1 MNELAHQN
9 ANEEQLI
16 SNEDKTKKVIE
27 NDNKEESIDTSL
39 SKTEDSKEGKVEKG
53 TCKNTIAK
61 ILYHFKDYL
70 FLLALLVSPIPNYSY
85 LTLFYVVIAILNCLF
100 LLSKSDKIKNA
111 KLALEIIVLAY
122 ATIVLIIKIVF
133 ISMRNKPF
141 ITNNRDFLIDLGMTF
156 LKNENNSHYPLFE
169 FEAFFA
175 DCIIIALSI
184 LCMLIS
190 IFCRK
195 FTEKDDRTKK
205 THLRNT
211 SIMIWLVYLSVIGLC
226 CFNISFSTLIMIIA
240 AQISLFVWVI
250 KEDRSTIVVMKFC
263 QAVILLFS
271 ITLLIL
277 INVFNI
283 LSLREKYFPFIDG
296 QGDFE
301 KTLKAFGV
309 IGVNPRTK
317 EEVNFKEGIL
327 HFITYCTISLT
338 IILCSTTFKIVSSRF
353 VINEPAISPDLVEQ
367 PIKEEKKENKCIK
380 FLKTIYEYLQ
390 SPYFILHFCRI
401 GVIFWLYVYRNY
413 PSVGLLIWL
422 FFSFLVLNIK
432 KMKYLTFIVKWPCL
446 LYTIWTIHISNI
458 KGILLQDAIEDN
470 EKRIKYE
477 HIGLRKW
484 EKYNEQYIIYPFNQ
498 YFEYAFMNIVFIFAA
513 LFSKALLNYKDS
525 DEKKKPKIE
534 NIDPLLKEIIIDDG
548 KKEEKKKKEVSL
560 GNIVLKLII
569 VNIDKITLVVMY
581 VLSIYTVNISHLILV
596 IIFMIQLLR
605 PSAIEKICYFVLVLI
620 QLIFSAEYILDIVK
634 VFLGDKLKEETFIN
648 IVKFVCD
655 FDGSITKTSVEI
667 VLLAAIYCFYIQYQN
682 YNSELYVEL
691 IKSKD
696 NTMTNYTEIQFK
708 NYPKI
713 KAILN
718 FIGTVFLELY
728 VWLLIILCFLFICQ
742 YEVNILFG
750 IKFLLF
756 LIVCYE
762 FLSSVQKSGT
772 ITFSLILNWIFLIYC
787 CANTLIV
794 YFYQF
799 TRLPID
805 KDFFDNV
812 FNTLIP
818 KEIKDNFPIIGIIDY
833 DDSQFASK
841 FLPHFAMNF
850 LSVLFYWETN
860 RIITKESQMQK
871 QNNQKLFIE
880 EENKEEDLINNE
892 NLKPDAKKI
901 KIEEKYNKNK
911 IEIRK
916 LKAKSYIYS
925 IIVLLSKFY
934 WLLLF
939 NAVCVIFTT
948 YDLTLSMIIY
958 ILIFGLIFIFM
969 FRRLINSLSNF
980 ISKPSFFLS
989 KLIRKNL
996 VEEPSHIEKS
1006 KHYRKI
1012 GFRFLLIFS
1021 MFYIFA
1027 TYLYAIFDIIKHGCS
1042 DCGIVKHPL
1051 FKTNTEEYIQSIGY
1065 IVGVYINI
1073 RKNSIFKGIWVH
1085 ILLILLISCD
1095 VYVQKIQNY
1104 CTEKTVE
1111 KNKLIQ
1117 KYETENSIFKA
1128 KFLQD
1133 MNIFDQIGAGI
1144 ANIDRETVIVH
1155 TSQIRSSSNT
1165 TNSQMR
1171 DSQNPT
1177 ISKIINNE
1185 HIGTSQVISNDNQS
1199 TSQIIS
1205 TDSPSK
1211 SQVENTENEKPQEN
1225 KENTKTSRLI
1235 DERSPSFSEVIDI
1248 QEDVNDKKLLDTFY
1262 LIFRRVGQS
1271 HNKRYIKT
1279 TNNRYKF
1286 IQASRKVIEE
1296 VIVTFLMVIAI
1307 AKLNVWSYIYFII
1320 VIYLY
1325 MTKKTMKK
1333 FYYLLIFLIF
1343 STIIQ
1348 ALFFLSNLTEDTDPD
1363 PDIEIL
1369 NIVSKRLHIPWYKDA
1384 IHSDAWGFF
1393 LGLGVGKTL
1402 QVNLIYMDFLL
1413 ISFLYIYLD
1422 YFSYAIYQDD
1432 DENIKDE
1439 VNQVMNNS
1447 RIGSGEFVVHDN
1459 LQKKTKRKNKFYN
1472 LTGKTKLIEA
1482 INNLEPKEYTKH
1494 KNNLKYTF
1502 DMELDDSFEEF
1513 KKIFIPNSDK
1523 NEKEEEKKEEQKIEP
1538 KPTLMSTLLAKRG
1551 SVAKPKIISL
1561 QKKKK
1566 KFKCLKAV
1574 KKIFYL
1580 YLHNFVLTFIILISM
1595 MVSGLISSIY
1605 ITFSLIFLMKSSSLI
1620 LGKKCDY
1627 PKAIKTFMRILI
1639 LIDIIIQLIAQI
1651 PALNFSENTIVNHI
1665 LKSIGISTIIQFGGE
1680 NKKVEDFKVK
1690 HEEMVLVYAKAF
1702 TFFIMSI
1709 QVVVY
1714 NSDSFQN
1721 FYLYYIFTKK
1731 DISRKMSLLNV
1742 FWFNNNRIEQM
1753 NKKLENRREMKKAM
1767 DSLEKTLEEWDQK
1780 LFIMSQDKS
1789 QIMDKARK
1797 SMMRKSMPV
1806 KEDIQEE
1813 EKEEELPKNNEE
1825 NKEENEQLMQVIQE
1839 EEKEEFIPENKVKEK
1854 LRKYILERFLVKI
1867 LIFIHKSSPNYNSVE
1882 KNDRDE
1888 FIKDIIQGKTELLT
1902 LIEKQV
1908 DYELNSLDLSNLTKK
1923 DIKEIK
1929 GIIDNANKLQKE
1941 EEEKAE
1947 KEQKALIE
1955 AKKRKKEREEKA
1967 KENKIIL
1974 EEEDEDEPIESKD
1987 KEVNPFKDQPK
1998 EEKKKSKKEL
2008 ELEKEKEERE
2018 KYLNSPKILQFK
2030 RLVTKKLLF
2039 KKYLKTSY
2047 ILRLITEDII
2057 YFISN
2062 NSHFL
2067 CYLMMIINHM
2077 VSGSLLSV
2085 VYPLSIFCYGLF
2097 EYPRPNRTFWDFC
2110 IKYTIGVI
2118 IVKFVIQLH
2127 FLSLITGYTDTL
2139 LEFLTKWKFGLEYFE
2154 QTFTTKFFNYIVCD
2168 AILLFV
2174 LLIHSYVMIS
2184 LGIWKKTERDIE
2196 NVQQAYERIFKT
2208 KDLEIYDVKA
2218 FNSEYI
2224 KNKSHESLAGTG
2236 INTMKSED
2244 SICSEINPKVQLQRK
2259 QKIKALKTLQK
2270 DKFNYFELMFPRVRN
2285 QKPGSNYYPVFTII
2299 IMLIIVYIIFFYTSM
2314 DQDKTYGSTTT
2325 NTRQFSGVMVLFVFV
2340 HVIFA
2345 VIDRVIYLRQNRTDL
2360 EFEYVF
2366 YEKKTGEKLPV
2377 EEFDKIKEDILSEY
2391 PRMKKNGK
2399 FEIPL
2404 PELDRL
2410 KETYNI
2416 VTIQKEPPNYPLIM
2430 KYVLT
2435 IVIAVFSHFF
2445 IFFFL
2450 PLYGNYNLNNTVSC
2464 FPDSCNDFVS
2474 NIYLIFFYIIYI
2486 LYLFFSGLQ
2495 IKNGYMDMIQ
2505 KSILK
2510 TGETTIHSGIYSGFK
2525 AIPFLYEIKLA
2536 IDWTFT
2542 RTSLD
2547 IFQWNK
2553 FESVYDTIY
2562 LTLCAMKY
2570 VNKRPV
2576 GTQITKIQKTFMGGS
2591 LFVGLLLIILVPL
2604 LIFSNLNPSNEF
2616 NNITGASIS
2625 LYISFKEGNAIKNYT
2640 LFTNDYVEGI
2650 TNLTDDTSDLWKE
2663 YNYTNAPSTK
2673 NFPKAQIQIVKMS
2686 RTSDTN
2692 WNLATPHIQNMITLL
2707 DKYNSTKEVDLINFG
2722 FTYQFIR
2729 PKPTDT
2735 KNSVQTV
2742 YKEIYNKNR
2751 PKEAKTDII
2760 ENLKKAIN
2768 GSEYNEIIYDK
2779 FYYPSVRLTSEAN
2792 PKLIRDSIIDETN
2805 NLAINI
2811 TFHCEK
2817 DGDKVD
2823 YAKSYFELTKIKNG
2837 TNSNIEF
2844 HTFSDKVSSYVS
2856 EYSVLTFYVT
2866 VILLLGNYIRN
2877 FFTGQPEKIM
2887 LTEMPEP
2894 EKLINLCEGIKQS
2907 RYSFELEK
2915 EEQLYY
2921 VLIEFMRSPD
2931 YLKMLTKSSLRQFK
2945 ERKKYLKKEDD
2956 DF

>member
-16 SNEDKTKKVIE
+16 TNEDKPNKLIG
-27 NDNKEESIDTSL
+27 NDNKEEEIDTTFNT
-39 SKTEDSKEGKVEKG
+39 KEYSKEETVEKG

-85 LTLFYVVIAILNCLF
+85 LTLFYVVIAILNCFF
-100 LLSKSDKIKNA
+100 LLSKRDKIKNA

-133 ISMRNKPF
+133 ISMRDKPF

-156 LKNENNSHYPLFE
+156 LKNDNNSRFPLFE

-184 LCMLIS
+184 LCMLVS
-190 IFCRK
+190 IFCRQ
-195 FTEKDDRTKK
+195 FTEKEDRTKK

-211 SIMIWLVYLSVIGLC
+211 GIMIWLVYLSVVGLC

-240 AQISLFVWVI
+240 AQISLLVWIV
-250 KEDRSTIVVMKFC
+250 KEDRSTIVVMKYC

-283 LSLREKYFPFIDG
+283 LSLREEYLPFRNG
-296 QGDFE
+296 QGDYE

-309 IGVNPRTK
+309 IGVNPRTI
-317 EEVNFKEGIL
+317 EEVDFKQSIL
-327 HFITYCTISLT
+327 HFICYCEISLT
-338 IILCSTTFKIVSSRF
+338 IILCTTTFKIVSSRF
-353 VINEPAISPDLVEQ
+353 VINEPAINKDLVEQ
-367 PIKEEKKENKCIK
+367 PIKEEKKEKENKCIK
-380 FLKTIYEYLQ
+380 FLKTTYEYLQ

-401 GVIFWLYVYRNY
+401 GIIFWLYIYRNY
-413 PSVGLLIWL
+413 PSIGLLIWL

-458 KGILLQDAIEDN
+458 KGFLLQDSLEDD
-470 EKRIKYE
+470 EKRIKSE

-484 EKYNEQYIIYPFNQ
+484 EQYNEQYITYPFNQ
-498 YFEYAFMNIVFIFAA
+498 QIEYGFMNIVVIFAA
-513 LFSKALLNYKDS
+513 LFAKALLNYKDS
-525 DEKKKPKIE
+525 EVKHKPQIE
-534 NIDPLLKEIIIDDG
+534 NVDPLLKEIIIDDG
-548 KKEEKKKKEVSL
+548 KKEEEKKKEVSL
-560 GNIVLKLII
+560 GNIILKLII

-634 VFLGDKLKEETFIN
+634 VFMGDKLKEETFIN
-648 IVKFVCD
+648 TIKFVCD

-682 YNSELYVEL
+682 YNSEFYVEL
-691 IKSKD
+691 IKSKE
-696 NTMTNYTEIQFK
+696 NTMSNYIETQFK
-708 NYPKI
+708 NYPNVKGV
-713 KAILN
+713 LN

-805 KDFFDNV
+805 KEFFDTI
-812 FNTLIP
+812 FETLIP
-818 KEIKDNFPIIGIIDY
+818 SKKIRDNFPIIGIIDY
-833 DDSQFASK
+833 DDSKFATK

-850 LSVLFYWETN
+850 LSVLFFWETN

-871 QNNQKLFIE
+871 QKSKNIIL

-892 NLKPDAKKI
+892 NLKPDTKKI

-911 IEIRK
+911 SEIRK
-916 LKAKSYIYS
+916 LKAKSYMYS

-969 FRRLINSLSNF
+969 FRKLINSLSNF

-1012 GFRFLLIFS
+1012 GFRFLLVFS

-1027 TYLYAIFDIIKHGCS
+1027 TYLYSIFDIFQHGCS
-1042 DCGIVKHPL
+1042 STRWDCKIVNHPIVE
-1051 FKTNTEEYIQSIGY
+1051 TDTEEYYQAIGY
-1065 IVGVYINI
+1065 IIGVYINI

-1104 CTEKTVE
+1104 CTEKTIE

-1144 ANIDRETVIVH
+1144 ANLDRETVIVH
-1155 TSQIRSSSNT
+1155 TSQIRSSSNI
-1165 TNSQMR
+1165 TNSQIR

-1177 ISKIINNE
+1177 ISQIINND
-1185 HIGTSQVISNDNQS
+1185 HISTSQV
-1199 TSQIIS
+1199 IS

-1211 SQVENTENEKPQEN
+1211 SQVENTDNTNPQEN
-1225 KENTKTSRLI
+1225 KENAKPFSII
-1235 DERSPSFSEVIDI
+1235 DERSPSFSEAIDI
-1248 QEDVNDKKLLDTFY
+1248 KEDVNDRKLLDTFY
-1262 LIFRRVGQS
+1262 LIFRRAG
-1271 HNKRYIKT
+1271 NTKNERYIKT

-1348 ALFFLSNLTEDTDPD
+1348 TLFFLSNLTKDTDPD
-1363 PDIEIL
+1363 PDTDIL
-1369 NIVSKRLHIPWYKDA
+1369 PIVSKCLHIPWYKNA
-1384 IHSDAWGFF
+1384 IKSDAWGFF
-1393 LGLGVGKTL
+1393 LGLGVGKKL

-1422 YFSYAIYQDD
+1422 YYSYAIYQDD
-1432 DENIKDE
+1432 DEDIKDE
-1439 VNQVMNNS
+1439 VNQVLNNS
-1447 RIGSGEFVVHDN
+1447 LIGSGEFVVHDN

-1472 LTGKTKLIEA
+1472 LTGKSKLIEA
-1482 INNLEPKEYTKH
+1482 INNLTPEEYTKH

-1502 DMELDDSFEEF
+1502 DMELDDSFESF

-1523 NEKEEEKKEEQKIEP
+1523 NEKGEEKKEEQKIEP

-1665 LKSIGISTIIQFGGE
+1665 LKSIGISTIIQFGGNE
-1680 NKKVEDFKVK
+1680 KEVKDFTVK
-1690 HEEMVLVYAKAF
+1690 QEEMVLVYAKAF

-1753 NKKLENRREMKKAM
+1753 NQKLENRREMKKAM

-1797 SMMRKSMPV
+1797 SMMRKSMPL
-1806 KEDIQEE
+1806 KEDIKEE
-1813 EKEEELPKNNEE
+1813 EKKEEEQVKDNE
-1825 NKEENEQLMQVIQE
+1825 NDEEDEQQLMQEVQE
-1839 EEKEEFIPENKVKEK
+1839 EEKEEFIPEKKVKEK

-1882 KNDRDE
+1882 KEDRDD

-1941 EEEKAE
+1941 EEEKAA
-1947 KEQKALIE
+1947 KEQKAIME
-1955 AKKRKKEREEKA
+1955 AKKRKKEREEKE
-1967 KENKIIL
+1967 KENIIIL
-1974 EEEDEDEPIESKD
+1974 EEEGEDEPRESKD
-1987 KEVNPFKDQPK
+1987 KEVNPFKEQPK

-2097 EYPRPNRTFWDFC
+2097 EYPRPNRAFWDFC

-2127 FLSLITGYTDTL
+2127 FLSLITGYTDPA
-2139 LEFLTKWKFGLEYFE
+2139 LEFLTEWKFGLEYFE
-2154 QTFTTKFFNYIVCD
+2154 QTFTTKFFKYIVCD

-2208 KDLEIYDVKA
+2208 KDLEINDVKA

-2224 KNKSHESLAGTG
+2224 KNKSHESLSGTG
-2236 INTMKSED
+2236 LNTMKSEN
-2244 SICSEINPKVQLQRK
+2244 STCSESNLNVKLQRK
-2259 QKIKALKTLQK
+2259 AKIKALKTLQK
-2270 DKFNYFELMFPRVRN
+2270 DKSNYFELMFPRVRN
-2285 QKPGSNYYPVFTII
+2285 QKPGSNYYPVYTIV

-2325 NTRQFSGVMVLFVFV
+2325 STRQFSGVMVLFVFV

-2345 VIDRVIYLRQNRTDL
+2345 VLDRVIYLRQNRTDL

-2366 YEKKTGEKLPV
+2366 YEKKTGEKLTT
-2377 EEFDKIKEDILSEY
+2377 EQFDKIKEDILSEY
-2391 PRMKKNGK
+2391 PRMKKSGK

-2404 PELDRL
+2404 PELDKL

-2430 KYVLT
+2430 KYILT

-2450 PLYGNYNLNNTVSC
+2450 PIYGNYNLNNTVSC
-2464 FPDSCNDFVS
+2464 FPDSCNDFDS

-2510 TGETTIHSGIYSGFK
+2510 TGETSIHSGIYSGFK

-2650 TNLTDDTSDLWKE
+2650 TNLTDDNSNIWKN

-2673 NFPKAQIQIVKMS
+2673 NFPKAQIQIVTMS

-2692 WNLATPHIQNMITLL
+2692 WNLATPHIENMITLL
-2707 DKYNSTKEVDLINFG
+2707 DEYSTKEVDLINFG

-2751 PKEAKTDII
+2751 PKEAKTDVI
-2760 ENLKKAIN
+2760 ENLKNAIKGN
-2768 GSEYNEIIYDK
+2768 DYKPIIYEK

-2792 PKLIRDSIIDETN
+2792 PKLIHDSVIDETN

-2817 DGDKVD
+2817 DGEKVD
-2823 YAKSYFELTKIKNG
+2823 YAKSYFELTKIKNE
-2837 TNSNIEF
+2837 TESNLEF

-2894 EKLINLCEGIKQS
+2894 EKIINLCEGIKQS